1 MSARDGSDAAAAP
14 RRRARAAVA
23 IADVVRGAPSELLA
37 RPAGELFDAMPWQ
50 GPSPDPDVLDAVT
63 FLAWL

>member
-1 MSARDGSDAAAAP
+1 MSARDGGEAAP
-14 RRRARAAVA
+14 SRRRTRVEVA

-37 RPAGELFDAMPWQ
+37 RPAGEVFDAMPWQ